1 MQNKCFAGKSSLR
14 KDNSWYIYL
23 EPYLKNRQP
32 CHYLVFNNLPLLLSI
47 LLQSPVLKQLCS
59 FSKFIAFFG
68 DELQLPQGRLSAG
81 TPTLELAQQV
91 TNVLLISPSSLSSGF
106 LLRCRVML
114 AGGRWSLG
122 LMSGACIGLLCLYY
136 GPVPWR
142 CFLQP
147 CLRDFAV
154 TKLSWAQHLAVP
166 HLDQCWVSWTL
177 TAREREGRACPFVQN
192 GPFCP
197 CCICSMVSLKS
208 SPKFRL
214 TFLKPIIIHWH
225 DCKKKVFIFRFPDYS
240 YNWA

>member
-32 CHYLVFNNLPLLLSI
+32 CHYLVFNNLPFFLSI

-59 FSKFIAFFG
+59 FFKFIAFFG

-91 TNVLLISPSSLSSGF
+91 TNVLLISPSSLSSRF

-192 GPFCP
+192 GPFL
-197 CCICSMVSLKS
+197 SLLHLQHGLS
-208 SPKFRL
+208 Q
-214 TFLKPIIIHWH
+214 IISQI
-225 DCKKKVFIFRFPDYS
+225 
-240 YNWA
+240 